1 MYLAFLSLNL
11 NKLMDAINQH
21 YNLGMA
27 KLTVQKKNTT
37 NKHMITIFSKKYSYA
52 DKKELLKNI
61 LLIDQLSLD
70 DMRKM
75 KSKF

>member
-11 NKLMDAINQH
+11 IKLMD
-21 YNLGMA
+21 A

-37 NKHMITIFSKKYSYA
+37 NKHMITIFSKKSSYA